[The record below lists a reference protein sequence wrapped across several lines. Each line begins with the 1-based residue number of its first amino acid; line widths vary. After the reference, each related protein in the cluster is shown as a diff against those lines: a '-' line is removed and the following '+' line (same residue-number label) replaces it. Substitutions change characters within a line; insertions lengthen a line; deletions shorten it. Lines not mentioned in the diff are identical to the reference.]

1 MVFIVSGMSKQRHL
15 RTQRRS
21 WSGINPRFR
30 AAIPKRPVVSR
41 ETEVVFQRRSLL
53 TLPTEP

>member
-1 MVFIVSGMSKQRHL
+1 MDLTSVALPHPEPEG
-15 RTQRRS
+15 
-21 WSGINPRFR
+21 
-30 AAIPKRPVVSR
+30 PVVSR

>member
-1 MVFIVSGMSKQRHL
+1 MVVHRLGVSQQRHL

-21 WSGINPRFR
+21 WSGINPRFH
-30 AAIPKRPVVSR
+30 AANLKRPVVSR
-41 ETEVVFQRRSLL
+41 ETEVVFQRRSVL